1 MLGSH
6 DPSLVLA
13 CLPLAS
19 HAHSHTPH
27 TLNTHTIMLILRGIS
42 GSRPPLCSTPSRV
55 AVELSSRKLV
65 PCPGTLANRGG
76 RGQANRG

>member
-1 MLGSH
+1 MTPLYS
-6 DPSLVLA
+6 LA

-19 HAHSHTPH
+19 HAHIAHPTHAQHSHNHADLTRDKWQSAPA
-27 TLNTHTIMLILRGIS
+27 LQYG
-42 GSRPPLCSTPSRV
+42 TPSRV